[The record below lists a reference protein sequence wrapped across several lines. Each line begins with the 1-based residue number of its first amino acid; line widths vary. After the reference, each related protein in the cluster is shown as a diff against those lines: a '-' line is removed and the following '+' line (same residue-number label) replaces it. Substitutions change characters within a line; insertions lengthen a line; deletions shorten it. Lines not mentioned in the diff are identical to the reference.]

1 MYASSQYVNIIGI
14 SQKLMRTI
22 SGFSYDHKKEEMEFE
37 KERQIVEKVSNFRI
51 PELDFEL
58 WTLFM

>member
-22 SGFSYDHKKEEMEFE
+22 SIQAILVYLNPLNGILQSK
-37 KERQIVEKVSNFRI
+37 VEKQYVPISFTSAWYF
-51 PELDFEL
+51 L
-58 WTLFM
+58 